1 MSTRE
6 KIIVVFALL
15 AMVYGA
21 YIVFFE
27 PKSQQPTFK
36 RSQKGLE
43 SLEAF
48 ITKVKVAAAEGLS
61 EKDNYI
67 IQRAETQWE
76 KDPLV
81 QIKKA
86 VKAETAPEDS
96 AKRTEPETEIS
107 YTGYLEMGNVRL
119 AIINGKEY
127 ETGDRLEQGGYI
139 VRSISPTRVMLV
151 TTDGSKIS
159 FIVPIQ
165 EVQ

>member
-1 MSTRE
+1 
-6 KIIVVFALL
+6 
-15 AMVYGA
+15 MVYGV

-27 PKSQQPTFK
+27 PKSRPPTFN

-67 IQRAETQWE
+67 IQRAETEWK

-86 VKAETAPEDS
+86 VKTETAPE
-96 AKRTEPETEIS
+96 AIVKPTEPESEIR

-119 AIINGKEY
+119 AIINGNEY
-127 ETGDRLEQGGYI
+127 ETGDRLDQGGYI
-139 VRSISPTRVMLV
+139 VKSISPARVMLV

-159 FIVPIQ
+159 FVVPMQEIQ
-165 EVQ
+165 

>member
-15 AMVYGA
+15 AMVYGV

-27 PKSQQPTFK
+27 PKSRPPTFN

-67 IQRAETQWE
+67 IQRAETQWK
-76 KDPLV
+76 KDPLM

-86 VKAETAPEDS
+86 VKAETAPEAT
-96 AKRTEPETEIS
+96 AKRTEPDSEIS

-119 AIINGKEY
+119 AIINGNEY

-139 VRSISPTRVMLV
+139 VRSISPTRVVLA
-151 TTDGSKIS
+151 TTDGSKNL
-159 FIVPIQ
+159 FIVPMQEIQ
-165 EVQ
+165 